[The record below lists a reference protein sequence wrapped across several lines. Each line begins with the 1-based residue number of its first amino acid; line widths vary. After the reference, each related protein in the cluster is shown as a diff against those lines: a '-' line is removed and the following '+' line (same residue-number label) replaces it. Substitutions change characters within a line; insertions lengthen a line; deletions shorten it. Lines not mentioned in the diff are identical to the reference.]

1 MNPRDIAP
9 EIAAVAGNYQ
19 YKKPPDLFLQVQEWL
34 DKAWRFVADLLSSL
48 RLHMPGMADTNVVG
62 NIMQILVLLSGAL
75 CLFVIVYFAMRR
87 MGQLSAQA
95 KLAKKGQSQAYR
107 LLDAAGWKSEAAT
120 LAARED
126 WREACR
132 ALYMSSLRNMHEN
145 GVIEFTPTRTN
156 YEYWYALEP
165 RSQGLARAFK
175 SLANQVEL
183 VWFGNKQATVEDY
196 RSIETQLQKVEEE
209 CNFVKEINA
218 RDRAGRT

>member
-1 MNPRDIAP
+1 MRSA
-9 EIAAVAGNYQ
+9 
-19 YKKPPDLFLQVQEWL
+19 F
-34 DKAWRFVADLLSSL
+34 
-48 RLHMPGMADTNVVG
+48 
-62 NIMQILVLLSGAL
+62 
-75 CLFVIVYFAMRR
+75 FVIVYFAMRR

-95 KLAKKGQSQAYR
+95 KLAKKGQSAAYR
-107 LLDAAGWKSEAAT
+107 LLDAAGWKSEAAA

-145 GVIEFTPTRTN
+145 RVIEFTPTRTN

-183 VWFGNKQATVEDY
+183 VWFGNKQATAEDY
-196 RSIETQLQKVEEE
+196 HSIEIQLQKVEEE

-218 RDRAGRT
+218 RDRAART